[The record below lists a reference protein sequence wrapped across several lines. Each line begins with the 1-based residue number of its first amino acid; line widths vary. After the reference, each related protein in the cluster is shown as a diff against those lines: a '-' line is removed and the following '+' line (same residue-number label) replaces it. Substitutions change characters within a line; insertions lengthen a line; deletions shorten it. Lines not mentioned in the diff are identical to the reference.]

1 MKKLRRLVKNAW
13 RALSARVQALPG
25 YEGVARWLGALTPV
39 GWAVIAAMV
48 AGTVA
53 ALAFGW
59 LEGFIVAV
67 MGLVALVVAVASVAS
82 PSPLSVSL
90 RMKNDRIVAGQVAVG
105 RVRVVNESG
114 RRSGSTLVEVTIG
127 RGSGEFL
134 VPPISGNGT
143 WNESFSVMT
152 KRRGVI
158 NVGPARTVRMDG
170 LGLLR
175 RVRSWDDPILVHVHP
190 PTVRFSFDATGM
202 QMDVE
207 GVASEKL
214 TSSDVSF
221 HALRDY
227 EPGDDRR
234 AVHWP
239 STARFGRLIV
249 RQFEETH
256 RSHHMVLLDTRVD
269 AWDRRSFETAVSVAA
284 SLALAGAGEAR
295 TVSMHT
301 ADEWIP
307 TGSPM
312 AMLDALSEMETST
325 RSEFAGIVRRCIM
338 ERGGISVLSIVVGAG
353 VDDEEAARLAN
364 IAPVDVIVSV
374 IRVVPGRARRR
385 RMITRGVIIDC
396 PSLEDLPMLV
406 SRGVNA

>member
-1 MKKLRRLVKNAW
+1 MKKLRRLVRHAW

-39 GWAVIAAMV
+39 GWAVIAAML

-134 VPPISGNGT
+134 VPPISANGT

-239 STARFGRLIV
+239 STARLGRLIV

-284 SLALAGAGEAR
+284 SLALAGSGEAR

-353 VDDEEAARLAN
+353 VDDGEAARLAN
-364 IAPVDVIVSV
+364 IAPVDVVVSV

-385 RMITRGVIIDC
+385 RKITRGVIIDC

>member
-1 MKKLRRLVKNAW
+1 MKKLRRLVRHAW

-39 GWAVIAAMV
+39 GWAVIAATL
-48 AGTVA
+48 AGAVA

-82 PSPLSVSL
+82 PSPLSVTL

-127 RGSGEFL
+127 RGSGEFV

-284 SLALAGAGEAR
+284 SLALAGSGEAR

-385 RMITRGVIIDC
+385 RKITRGVIIDC

>member
-1 MKKLRRLVKNAW
+1 MKRLRRLVRHAW

-39 GWAVIAAMV
+39 GWAVIAATL
-48 AGTVA
+48 AGAVA

-82 PSPLSVSL
+82 PSPLSVTL

-284 SLALAGAGEAR
+284 SLALAGSGEAR

-385 RMITRGVIIDC
+385 RKITRGVIIDC

>member
-1 MKKLRRLVKNAW
+1 MKKLRRLVRHAW

-39 GWAVIAAMV
+39 GWAVIAAML

-53 ALAFGW
+53 AFAFGW

-82 PSPLSVSL
+82 PSPLSVTL

-284 SLALAGAGEAR
+284 SLALAGSGEAR

-385 RMITRGVIIDC
+385 RKITRGVIIDC

>member
-1 MKKLRRLVKNAW
+1 MKKLRRLVRQAW
-13 RALSARVQALPG
+13 RALSVRVQALPG

-39 GWAVIAAMV
+39 GWAVIAATL

-82 PSPLSVSL
+82 PSPLSVTL

-284 SLALAGAGEAR
+284 SLALAGSGEAR

-353 VDDEEAARLAN
+353 VEDEEAARLAN

-385 RMITRGVIIDC
+385 RKITRGVIIDC

>member
-1 MKKLRRLVKNAW
+1 MKKLRRLVRHAW

-39 GWAVIAAMV
+39 GWAVIAAML

-82 PSPLSVSL
+82 PSPLSVTL

-284 SLALAGAGEAR
+284 SLALAGSGEAR

-312 AMLDALSEMETST
+312 AMLDALSEMESST

-385 RMITRGVIIDC
+385 RKITRGVIIDC

>member
-1 MKKLRRLVKNAW
+1 MLRGFSRAVSSRL
-13 RALSARVQALPG
+13 RAMPG
-25 YEGVARWLGALTPV
+25 YEVAARWLGVLTPV
-39 GWAVIAAMV
+39 GWSVSAALV
-48 AGTVA
+48 AGVVA
-53 ALAFGW
+53 SAVFGW
-59 LEGFIVAV
+59 IEGFIVAV
-67 MGLVALVVAVASVAS
+67 MGLVGLAVAIASVAS

-90 RMKNDRIVAGQVAVG
+90 RMASDRIVAGQVAVG
-105 RVRVVNESG
+105 RVRVLNESA
-114 RRSGSTLVEVTIG
+114 RRSGATLVEVAIG
-127 RGSGEFL
+127 RGSGEFM
-134 VPPISGNGT
+134 VPPIAGNGT
-143 WNESFSVMT
+143 WNEAFSVMT

-158 NVGPARTVRMDG
+158 MVGPARTVRMDG

-175 RVRSWDDPILVHVHP
+175 RVREWDEPILVHVHP
-190 PTVRFSFDATGM
+190 PTVRFSFDATGI

-234 AVHWP
+234 SVHWP
-239 STARFGRLIV
+239 STARYGRLIV

-256 RSHHMVLLDTRVD
+256 RSHHMVVLDTRID
-269 AWDRRSFETAVSVAA
+269 SWDRRSFETAVSVAA
-284 SLALAGAGEAR
+284 SLAIAGSGEAR

-307 TGSPM
+307 TSRPV

-325 RSEFAGIVRRCIM
+325 RSDFAGVVRRCVM
-338 ERGGISVLSIVVGAG
+338 ERGGISVLSIVVGES

-364 IAPVDVIVSV
+364 IAPIDVSVSV

-385 RMITRGVIIDC
+385 RKITRGVIIDC

-406 SRGVNA
+406 SRGVSV

>member
-1 MKKLRRLVKNAW
+1 MKKLRRLVRHAW
-13 RALSARVQALPG
+13 RALCARVQALPG

-39 GWAVIAAMV
+39 GWAVIAAML

-284 SLALAGAGEAR
+284 SLALAGSGEAR

-307 TGSPM
+307 TGTPM

-385 RMITRGVIIDC
+385 RKITRGVIIDC

>member
-1 MKKLRRLVKNAW
+1 MTGTRTDTPTMVSPRRAKTGPSHPLK
-13 RALSARVQALPG
+13 ALASAV
-25 YEGVARWLGALTPV
+25 TPI
-39 GWAVIAAMV
+39 GWAVIIFIIAGLAIAVMLEWVEALACALAGAV
-48 AGTVA
+48 ALLIA
-53 ALAFGW
+53 ALR
-59 LEGFIVAV
+59 VAWRPPH
-67 MGLVALVVAVASVAS
+67 LVSIRV
-82 PSPLSVSL
+82 P
-90 RMKNDRIVAGQVAVG
+90 NERIVAGQTAVG
-105 RVRVVNESG
+105 EISVRNERS
-114 RRSGSTLVEVTIG
+114 RSVRSGIIELPI
-127 RGSGEFL
+127 GSGTGEFV
-134 VPPISGNGT
+134 VPPLGAHETWDEMFLIS
-143 WNESFSVMT
+143 S
-152 KRRGVI
+152 RHRGLI
-158 NVGPARTVRMDG
+158 NIGPARAVRSDA

-175 RVRSWDDPILVHVHP
+175 RVRMWDEPVVLHVHP
-190 PTVRFSFDATGM
+190 RTVRVPFDATGF
-202 QMDVE
+202 QLDVE
-207 GVASEKL
+207 GVSTGKL
-214 TSSDVSF
+214 SSSDVSF

-239 STARFGRLIV
+239 STARLGRLIV

-284 SLALAGAGEAR
+284 SLALAGSGEAR

-338 ERGGISVLSIVVGAG
+338 ERGGISVLSIVVGAS
-353 VDDEEAARLAN
+353 VDDGEAARLAN

-385 RMITRGVIIDC
+385 RKITRGVIIDC

>member
-1 MKKLRRLVKNAW
+1 
-13 RALSARVQALPG
+13 
-25 YEGVARWLGALTPV
+25 
-39 GWAVIAAMV
+39 
-48 AGTVA
+48 
-53 ALAFGW
+53 
-59 LEGFIVAV
+59 
-67 MGLVALVVAVASVAS
+67 
-82 PSPLSVSL
+82 
-90 RMKNDRIVAGQVAVG
+90 MKNDRIVAGQVAVG
-105 RVRVVNESG
+105 RIRVVNESG
-114 RRSGSTLVEVTIG
+114 HRSGSTIVEVTIG

-134 VPPISGNGT
+134 VPPISANST
-143 WNESFSVMT
+143 WNEAFSVMT

-239 STARFGRLIV
+239 STARLGRLIV

-256 RSHHMVLLDTRVD
+256 RSHHMVLLDTRMD

-284 SLALAGAGEAR
+284 SLAIAGSGEAR

-307 TGSPM
+307 TGTPM

-325 RSEFAGIVRRCIM
+325 RPDFAGIVRRCIM
-338 ERGGISVLSIVVGAG
+338 ERGGISVLSIVVSES

-364 IAPVDVIVSV
+364 IAPVDVVVSV
-374 IRVVPGRARRR
+374 IRVVAGRARRR
-385 RMITRGVIIDC
+385 RKITRGVIIDC

>member
-1 MKKLRRLVKNAW
+1 MLRGFSRAVSSRL
-13 RALSARVQALPG
+13 RAMPG
-25 YEGVARWLGALTPV
+25 YEVAARWLGVLTPV
-39 GWAVIAAMV
+39 GWSVSAALV
-48 AGTVA
+48 AGVVA
-53 ALAFGW
+53 SAVFGW
-59 LEGFIVAV
+59 IEGFIVAV
-67 MGLVALVVAVASVAS
+67 MGLVGLAVAIASVAS

-90 RMKNDRIVAGQVAVG
+90 RMASDRIVAGQVAVG
-105 RVRVVNESG
+105 RVRVLNESA
-114 RRSGSTLVEVTIG
+114 RRSGATLVEVTIG
-127 RGSGEFL
+127 RGSGEFM
-134 VPPISGNGT
+134 VPPIAGNGT
-143 WNESFSVMT
+143 WNEAFSVMT

-158 NVGPARTVRMDG
+158 TVGPARTVRMDG

-175 RVRSWDDPILVHVHP
+175 RVREWDEPILVHVHP

-221 HALRDY
+221 HALRD
-227 EPGDDRR
+227 RR
-234 AVHWP
+234 SVHWP
-239 STARFGRLIV
+239 STARYGRLIV

-256 RSHHMVLLDTRVD
+256 RSHHMVVLDTRID
-269 AWDRRSFETAVSVAA
+269 SWDRRSFETAVSVAA
-284 SLALAGAGEAR
+284 SLAIAGSGEAR

-307 TGSPM
+307 TSRPV

-325 RSEFAGIVRRCIM
+325 RSDFAGVVRRCVM
-338 ERGGISVLSIVVGAG
+338 ERGGISVLSIVVGES

-364 IAPVDVIVSV
+364 IAPVDVSVSV

-385 RMITRGVIIDC
+385 RKITRGVIIDC

-406 SRGVNA
+406 SRGVSV

>member
-67 MGLVALVVAVASVAS
+67 MGLVALLVAVASVAS
-82 PSPLSVSL
+82 PSPLSVTL

-353 VDDEEAARLAN
+353 VEDEEAARLAN
-364 IAPVDVIVSV
+364 IAPVDVVVSV
-374 IRVVPGRARRR
+374 IRVVPGRSRRR
-385 RMITRGVIIDC
+385 RKITRGVIIDC

>member
-1 MKKLRRLVKNAW
+1 MLRGFSRAVSSRL
-13 RALSARVQALPG
+13 RTMPG
-25 YEGVARWLGALTPV
+25 YEVAARWLGVLTPV
-39 GWAVIAAMV
+39 GWSVSAALV
-48 AGTVA
+48 AGVVA
-53 ALAFGW
+53 SAVFGW
-59 LEGFIVAV
+59 IEGFIVAV
-67 MGLVALVVAVASVAS
+67 MGLVGLAVAIASVAS

-90 RMKNDRIVAGQVAVG
+90 RMASDRIVAGQVAVG
-105 RVRVVNESG
+105 RVRVLNESA
-114 RRSGSTLVEVTIG
+114 RRSGATLVEVAIG
-127 RGSGEFL
+127 RGSGEFM
-134 VPPISGNGT
+134 VPPIAGNGT
-143 WNESFSVMT
+143 WNEAFSVMT

-158 NVGPARTVRMDG
+158 MVGPARTVRMDG

-175 RVRSWDDPILVHVHP
+175 RVREWDEPILVHVHP
-190 PTVRFSFDATGM
+190 PTVRFSFDATGI

-234 AVHWP
+234 SVHWP
-239 STARFGRLIV
+239 STARYGRLIV

-256 RSHHMVLLDTRVD
+256 RSHHMVVLDTRID
-269 AWDRRSFETAVSVAA
+269 SWDRRSFETAVSVAA
-284 SLALAGAGEAR
+284 SLAIAGSGEAR

-307 TGSPM
+307 TSRPV

-325 RSEFAGIVRRCIM
+325 RSDFAGVVRRCVM
-338 ERGGISVLSIVVGAG
+338 ERGGISVLSIVVGES

-364 IAPVDVIVSV
+364 IAPIDVSVSV

-385 RMITRGVIIDC
+385 RKIMRGVIIDC

-406 SRGVNA
+406 SRGVSV

>member
-13 RALSARVQALPG
+13 CALSARVQALPG

-48 AGTVA
+48 AGTVT

-82 PSPLSVSL
+82 PSPLSVTL

-284 SLALAGAGEAR
+284 SLALAGSGEAR

-385 RMITRGVIIDC
+385 RKITRGVIIDC

>member
-1 MKKLRRLVKNAW
+1 MKKLRRLVRHAW
-13 RALSARVQALPG
+13 RALCARVQALPG

-39 GWAVIAAMV
+39 GWAVIAAML

-256 RSHHMVLLDTRVD
+256 RSHHMVLLDTRAD

-284 SLALAGAGEAR
+284 SLALAGSGEAR

-385 RMITRGVIIDC
+385 RKITRGVIIDC

>member
-1 MKKLRRLVKNAW
+1 MKKLRRLVRHAW

-284 SLALAGAGEAR
+284 SLALAGSGEAR

-353 VDDEEAARLAN
+353 VDDQEAARLAN

-385 RMITRGVIIDC
+385 RKITRGVIIDC

>member
-39 GWAVIAAMV
+39 GWAVIAAMF

-67 MGLVALVVAVASVAS
+67 MGLVALVVAIASVAS

-284 SLALAGAGEAR
+284 SLALAGSGEAR

-312 AMLDALSEMETST
+312 TMLDALSEMETSM

-385 RMITRGVIIDC
+385 RKITRGVIIDC

>member
-39 GWAVIAAMV
+39 GWAVIAAML

-82 PSPLSVSL
+82 PSPLSVTL

-284 SLALAGAGEAR
+284 SLALAGSGEAR

-364 IAPVDVIVSV
+364 IAPVDGIVSV
-374 IRVVPGRARRR
+374 IRVVPGRSRRR
-385 RMITRGVIIDC
+385 RKITRGVIIDC

>member
-1 MKKLRRLVKNAW
+1 MKKLRRLVRHGW
-13 RALSARVQALPG
+13 HALIARVQALPG

-39 GWAVIAAMV
+39 GWAVIAAML

-82 PSPLSVSL
+82 PSPLSVTL

-256 RSHHMVLLDTRVD
+256 RSHHMVLLDTRLD

-284 SLALAGAGEAR
+284 SLALAGLGEAR

-364 IAPVDVIVSV
+364 IAPVDVAVSV
-374 IRVVPGRARRR
+374 IRVVPGSARRR
-385 RMITRGVIIDC
+385 RKITRGVIIDC

>member
-1 MKKLRRLVKNAW
+1 MLRGFSRAVSSRL
-13 RALSARVQALPG
+13 RAMPG
-25 YEGVARWLGALTPV
+25 YEVAARWLGVLTPV
-39 GWAVIAAMV
+39 GWSVSAALV
-48 AGTVA
+48 AGVVA
-53 ALAFGW
+53 SVVFGW
-59 LEGFIVAV
+59 IEGFIVAV
-67 MGLVALVVAVASVAS
+67 MGLVGLAVAIASVAS

-90 RMKNDRIVAGQVAVG
+90 RMASDRIVAGQVAVG
-105 RVRVVNESG
+105 RVRVLNESA
-114 RRSGSTLVEVTIG
+114 RRSGATLVEVAIG
-127 RGSGEFL
+127 RGSGEFM
-134 VPPISGNGT
+134 VPPIAGNGT
-143 WNESFSVMT
+143 WNEAFSVMT

-158 NVGPARTVRMDG
+158 MVGPARTVRMDG

-175 RVRSWDDPILVHVHP
+175 RVREWDEPILVHVHP

-234 AVHWP
+234 SVHWP
-239 STARFGRLIV
+239 STARYGRLIV

-256 RSHHMVLLDTRVD
+256 RSHHMVVLDTRID
-269 AWDRRSFETAVSVAA
+269 SWDRRSFETAVSVAA
-284 SLALAGAGEAR
+284 SLAIAGSGEAR

-307 TGSPM
+307 TSRPV

-325 RSEFAGIVRRCIM
+325 RSDCAGVVRRCVM
-338 ERGGISVLSIVVGAG
+338 ERGGISVLSIVVGES

-364 IAPVDVIVSV
+364 IAPVDVSVSV

-385 RMITRGVIIDC
+385 RKITRGVIIDC

-406 SRGVNA
+406 SRGVSV

>member
-1 MKKLRRLVKNAW
+1 MKKLRRLVRHAW

-39 GWAVIAAMV
+39 GWAVIAAML

-239 STARFGRLIV
+239 STARLGRLIV

-284 SLALAGAGEAR
+284 SLALAGSGEAR

-364 IAPVDVIVSV
+364 IAPVDVAVSV

-385 RMITRGVIIDC
+385 RKITRGVIIDC

>member
-1 MKKLRRLVKNAW
+1 MLRGFSRAVSSRL
-13 RALSARVQALPG
+13 RAMPG
-25 YEGVARWLGALTPV
+25 YEVAARWLGVLTPV
-39 GWAVIAAMV
+39 GWSVSVALV
-48 AGTVA
+48 AGVVA
-53 ALAFGW
+53 SAVFGW
-59 LEGFIVAV
+59 IEGFIVAV
-67 MGLVALVVAVASVAS
+67 MGLVGLAVAIASVAS

-90 RMKNDRIVAGQVAVG
+90 RMASDRIVAGQVAVG
-105 RVRVVNESG
+105 RVRVLNESA
-114 RRSGSTLVEVTIG
+114 RRSGATLVEVTIG
-127 RGSGEFL
+127 RGSGEFM
-134 VPPISGNGT
+134 VPPIAGNGT
-143 WNESFSVMT
+143 WNEAFSVMT

-158 NVGPARTVRMDG
+158 TVGPARTVRMDG

-175 RVRSWDDPILVHVHP
+175 RVREWDEPILVHVHP

-256 RSHHMVLLDTRVD
+256 RSHHMVLLDTRID
-269 AWDRRSFETAVSVAA
+269 AWGRRAFETGVSVAA
-284 SLALAGAGEAR
+284 SLAIAGSGEAR

-301 ADEWIP
+301 ADAWIP
-307 TGSPM
+307 TGSPT

-325 RSEFAGIVRRCIM
+325 RSDFAGVVRRCVM
-338 ERGGISVLSIVVGAG
+338 ERGGISVLSIVVSES

-364 IAPVDVIVSV
+364 IAPVDVVVSV

-385 RMITRGVIIDC
+385 RKISRGVIIDC

-406 SRGVNA
+406 SRGVSA

>member
-1 MKKLRRLVKNAW
+1 MKKLRRLVRHAW

-39 GWAVIAAMV
+39 GWAVIAATL
-48 AGTVA
+48 AGAVA

-284 SLALAGAGEAR
+284 SLALAGSGEAR

-364 IAPVDVIVSV
+364 IAPVDVVVSV

-385 RMITRGVIIDC
+385 RKITRGVIIDC

>member
-1 MKKLRRLVKNAW
+1 MKKLRRLVRHAW
-13 RALSARVQALPG
+13 RGLSARVQALPG

-39 GWAVIAAMV
+39 GWAVIVAML

-175 RVRSWDDPILVHVHP
+175 RVRSWDDTILVHVHP

-227 EPGDDRR
+227 VPGDDRR

-269 AWDRRSFETAVSVAA
+269 VWDRRSFETAVSVAA
-284 SLALAGAGEAR
+284 SLALAGSGEAR

-312 AMLDALSEMETST
+312 AMLDALSEMEMST
-325 RSEFAGIVRRCIM
+325 RSEFASIVRRCIM
-338 ERGGISVLSIVVGAG
+338 ERGGISVLSFVVGAG
-353 VDDEEAARLAN
+353 VDDEEAARMAN
-364 IAPVDVIVSV
+364 IAPVDVVVSV
-374 IRVVPGRARRR
+374 IRVVPGRAHRRR
-385 RMITRGVIIDC
+385 KITRGVIIDC

-406 SRGVNA
+406 ARGVNA

>member
-1 MKKLRRLVKNAW
+1 MKKLRRLVRHAW
-13 RALSARVQALPG
+13 RALSTRVQALPG

-39 GWAVIAAMV
+39 GWAVIAAML

-284 SLALAGAGEAR
+284 SLALAGSGEAR

-338 ERGGISVLSIVVGAG
+338 ERGGISVLSIVVGAS
-353 VDDEEAARLAN
+353 VDDGEAARLAN

-385 RMITRGVIIDC
+385 RKITRGVIIDC

>member
-1 MKKLRRLVKNAW
+1 MKKLRRLVRHAW

-39 GWAVIAAMV
+39 GWAVIAAML

-59 LEGFIVAV
+59 LEGFIVGV

-239 STARFGRLIV
+239 STARLGRLIV

-256 RSHHMVLLDTRVD
+256 RSHHMVLLDTRAD

-284 SLALAGAGEAR
+284 SLALAGSGEAR

-385 RMITRGVIIDC
+385 RKITRGVIIDC

>member
-1 MKKLRRLVKNAW
+1 MKKLRRLVRHAW
-13 RALSARVQALPG
+13 RALCARVQALPG
-25 YEGVARWLGALTPV
+25 YEGVARWLSALTPV
-39 GWAVIAAMV
+39 GWAVITAML

-284 SLALAGAGEAR
+284 SLALAGSGEAR

-325 RSEFAGIVRRCIM
+325 RSEFTGIVRRCIM

-385 RMITRGVIIDC
+385 RKITRGVIIDC

>member
-1 MKKLRRLVKNAW
+1 MKKLRRLVRHAW

-39 GWAVIAAMV
+39 GWAVIAATL
-48 AGTVA
+48 AGAVA

-82 PSPLSVSL
+82 PSPLSVTL

-284 SLALAGAGEAR
+284 SLALAGSGEAR

-385 RMITRGVIIDC
+385 RKITRGVIIDC

>member
-1 MKKLRRLVKNAW
+1 MKKLRRLVRHAW

-39 GWAVIAAMV
+39 GWAVIAAML

-284 SLALAGAGEAR
+284 SLALAGSGEAR

-364 IAPVDVIVSV
+364 IAPVDVAVSV
-374 IRVVPGRARRR
+374 IRVVPGSARRR
-385 RMITRGVIIDC
+385 RKITRGVIIDC

>member
-1 MKKLRRLVKNAW
+1 MKKLRRLVRHAW
-13 RALSARVQALPG
+13 RALCARVQALPG
-25 YEGVARWLGALTPV
+25 YGGVARWLGALTPV
-39 GWAVIAAMV
+39 GWAVIAAML

-284 SLALAGAGEAR
+284 SLALAGSGEAR

-385 RMITRGVIIDC
+385 RKITRGVIIDC

>member
-1 MKKLRRLVKNAW
+1 MLRGFSRAVSSRL
-13 RALSARVQALPG
+13 RAMPG
-25 YEGVARWLGALTPV
+25 YEVAARWLGVLTPV
-39 GWAVIAAMV
+39 GWSVSVALV
-48 AGTVA
+48 AGVVA
-53 ALAFGW
+53 SAVFGW
-59 LEGFIVAV
+59 IEGFIVAV
-67 MGLVALVVAVASVAS
+67 MGLVGLAVAIASVAS

-90 RMKNDRIVAGQVAVG
+90 RMASDRIVAGQVALG
-105 RVRVVNESG
+105 RVRVLNGSA
-114 RRSGSTLVEVTIG
+114 RRSGATLVEVTIG
-127 RGSGEFL
+127 RGSGEFM
-134 VPPISGNGT
+134 VPPIAGNGT
-143 WNESFSVMT
+143 WNEAFSVMT

-158 NVGPARTVRMDG
+158 TVGPARTVRMDG

-175 RVRSWDDPILVHVHP
+175 RVREWDEPILVHVHP

-234 AVHWP
+234 SVHWP
-239 STARFGRLIV
+239 STARYGRLIV

-256 RSHHMVLLDTRVD
+256 RSHHMVVLDTRID
-269 AWDRRSFETAVSVAA
+269 SWDRRSFETAVSVAA
-284 SLALAGAGEAR
+284 SLAIAGSGEAR

-307 TGSPM
+307 TSRPV

-325 RSEFAGIVRRCIM
+325 RSDVAGVVRRCVM
-338 ERGGISVLSIVVGAG
+338 ERGGISVLSIVVGES

-364 IAPVDVIVSV
+364 IAPVDVSVSV

-385 RMITRGVIIDC
+385 RKITRGVIIDC

-406 SRGVNA
+406 SRGVSV

>member
-1 MKKLRRLVKNAW
+1 MKKLRRLVRHAW

-190 PTVRFSFDATGM
+190 PTVRSSFDATGM

-284 SLALAGAGEAR
+284 SLALAGSGEAR

-385 RMITRGVIIDC
+385 RKITRGVIIDC

>member
-1 MKKLRRLVKNAW
+1 MKKLRRLVRHAW

-39 GWAVIAAMV
+39 GWAVIAAML

-53 ALAFGW
+53 AFAFGW

-284 SLALAGAGEAR
+284 SLALAGSGEAR

-385 RMITRGVIIDC
+385 RKITRGVIIDC

>member
-1 MKKLRRLVKNAW
+1 MKKLRRLVRHAW
-13 RALSARVQALPG
+13 RALCARVQALPG

-39 GWAVIAAMV
+39 GWAVIVAML

-134 VPPISGNGT
+134 VPPISGKGT
-143 WNESFSVMT
+143 WSESFSVMT

-269 AWDRRSFETAVSVAA
+269 VWDRRSFETAVSVAA
-284 SLALAGAGEAR
+284 SLALAGSGEAR

-353 VDDEEAARLAN
+353 VDDQEAARLAN

-385 RMITRGVIIDC
+385 RKITRGVIIDC

>member
-13 RALSARVQALPG
+13 RALSTRVQALPG

-39 GWAVIAAMV
+39 GWAVIAAML

-82 PSPLSVSL
+82 PSPLSVTL

-284 SLALAGAGEAR
+284 SLALAGSGEAR

-385 RMITRGVIIDC
+385 RKITRGVIIDC

>member
-1 MKKLRRLVKNAW
+1 MKKLRRLVRHAW

-39 GWAVIAAMV
+39 GWAVIAAML

-134 VPPISGNGT
+134 VPPISGNGS

-284 SLALAGAGEAR
+284 SLALAGSGEAR

-385 RMITRGVIIDC
+385 RKITRGVIIDC

>member
-1 MKKLRRLVKNAW
+1 MKKLRRLVRHAW

-39 GWAVIAAMV
+39 GWAVIAAML

-67 MGLVALVVAVASVAS
+67 MGLVAIVVAVASVAS

-105 RVRVVNESG
+105 RVRVVNESA

-190 PTVRFSFDATGM
+190 PTVRFSCDATGM

-284 SLALAGAGEAR
+284 SLALAGSGEAR

-385 RMITRGVIIDC
+385 RKSTRGVIIDC

>member
-1 MKKLRRLVKNAW
+1 MKKLRRLVRHAW

-82 PSPLSVSL
+82 PSPLSVTL

-284 SLALAGAGEAR
+284 SLALAGSGEAR

-353 VDDEEAARLAN
+353 VEDEEAARLAN

-385 RMITRGVIIDC
+385 RKITRGVIIDC

>member
-1 MKKLRRLVKNAW
+1 MRHAW
-13 RALSARVQALPG
+13 RALSARVQVLPG

-39 GWAVIAAMV
+39 GWAVIVAML

-284 SLALAGAGEAR
+284 SLALAGSGEAR

-353 VDDEEAARLAN
+353 VDDGEAARLAN
-364 IAPVDVIVSV
+364 IAPVDVVVSV

-385 RMITRGVIIDC
+385 RKITRGVIIDC